1 MYRTL
6 REHISITDLVSRA
19 SSLNDD
25 DSVKRLMNLIMQFR
39 KVCNHPELFER
50 ADVTAP
56 FAFAAFPL
64 TGNIVRDPDVLH
76 VSYATKSIIEYTIP
90 KTLYR
95 EGGMTHVV
103 GDKSAKGSDTLHL
116 NRLLN
121 IWTPDHIQRSLKE
134 EGEPTVLCDHATPLT
149 PAFVSTASTF
159 AFAKG
164 LGLSPAELSQS
175 VKSHGILRL
184 GLALERSSST
194 RARHQYEA

>member
-64 TGNIVRDPDVLH
+64 TGNVVRDPDLLE
-76 VSYATKSIIEYTIP
+76 VSYATKSVIEYTIP

-95 EGGMTHVV
+95 EGGMTNVV
-103 GDKSAKGSDTLHL
+103 GEKSSKGSDTLHL
-116 NRLLN
+116 DRLFN

-134 EGEPTVLCDHATPLT
+134 EGELTSACTATC
-149 PAFVSTASTF
+149 
-159 AFAKG
+159 
-164 LGLSPAELSQS
+164 
-175 VKSHGILRL
+175 R
-184 GLALERSSST
+184 
-194 RARHQYEA
+194 